1 MRRSSRALCAVLLFV
16 LSGACRTQEVKP
28 TPAGSEEE
36 PAPEPPPPKP
46 KPAPPAKP
54 KPPKVALPAPEP
66 PPIVINEDGVRLEYR
81 SHAGRTVIEVTEPEG
96 TQVQAFDGS
105 ALVADDTVP
114 LAFDAQ
120 PDHYYRLVA
129 RFPNGSVRDK
139 KVQARAGRLLSVRLR
154 EAKEPQAMSDKE
166 FRALR
171 TQLER
176 EHGDTAKL
184 SILRTAAASSY
195 FSTAQAASLI
205 DRLVYREDKLAAVP
219 ILKDRILDR
228 ENAWQLYQ
236 HFTYREDKIKV
247 QEMLER

>member
-1 MRRSSRALCAVLLFV
+1 MSLPRALCAALLFALV
-16 LSGACRTQEVKP
+16 AACPRQTEVKP
-28 TPAGSEEE
+28 TPQEE
-36 PAPEPPPPKP
+36 PPPEPAPPPPKP
-46 KPAPPAKP
+46 KPQKPPA
-54 KPPKVALPAPEP
+54 KPPKVAQPAPEP
-66 PPIVINEDGVRLEYR
+66 PVVIVEDGIRLEYR
-81 SHAGRTVIEVTEPEG
+81 PHAGRTVVEVTEPEG

-129 RFPNGSVRDK
+129 RFPSGSVRDK
-139 KVQARAGRLLSVRLR
+139 KVQARAGRLLSVRLQ
-154 EAKEPQAMSDKE
+154 EAKEPQAMNDKD

-171 TQLER
+171 TELEHER
-176 EHGDTAKL
+176 GDTAKL
-184 SILRTAAASSY
+184 ALLRTATANSY
-195 FSTAQAASLI
+195 FTTVQAASLI
-205 DRLVYREDKLAAVP
+205 DRLVYREDKLAAIP

>member
-1 MRRSSRALCAVLLFV
+1 MSLPRALCAALLFALV
-16 LSGACRTQEVKP
+16 AACPRQTEVKP
-28 TPAGSEEE
+28 TPQEE
-36 PAPEPPPPKP
+36 PPPPEPLPPPKP
-46 KPAPPAKP
+46 KPQKP
-54 KPPKVALPAPEP
+54 SKPPKVAQPVPEP
-66 PPIVINEDGVRLEYR
+66 PVVIVEDGIRLEYR
-81 SHAGRTVIEVTEPEG
+81 AHAGRTVVEVTEPEG
-96 TQVQAFDGS
+96 AQVQAFDGS

-129 RFPNGSVRDK
+129 RFPSGTVRDK
-139 KVQARAGRLLSVRLR
+139 KVQARAGRLLSVRLQ
-154 EAKEPQAMSDKE
+154 EAKEPQAMNDKD

-171 TQLER
+171 AELEHER
-176 EHGDTAKL
+176 GDTAKFA
-184 SILRTAAASSY
+184 ILRTAAANSY
-195 FSTAQAASLI
+195 FTTVQAASLI
-205 DRLVYREDKLAAVP
+205 DRLVYREDKLAAIP

>member
-1 MRRSSRALCAVLLFV
+1 MSFPRALCAALLFALV
-16 LSGACRTQEVKP
+16 AACPRQTEVKP
-28 TPAGSEEE
+28 TPQEE
-36 PAPEPPPPKP
+36 PPPEPAPPPPKP
-46 KPAPPAKP
+46 KPQKPPA
-54 KPPKVALPAPEP
+54 KPPKVAQPAPEP
-66 PPIVINEDGVRLEYR
+66 PVVIVEDGIRLEYR
-81 SHAGRTVIEVTEPEG
+81 PHAGRTVVEVTEPEG
-96 TQVQAFDGS
+96 AQVQAFDGS

-129 RFPNGSVRDK
+129 RFPSGSVRDK
-139 KVQARAGRLLSVRLR
+139 KVQARAGRLLSVRLQ
-154 EAKEPQAMSDKE
+154 EAKEPQAMNDKD

-171 TQLER
+171 TELEHER
-176 EHGDTAKL
+176 GDTAKL
-184 SILRTAAASSY
+184 ALLRTAAANSY
-195 FSTAQAASLI
+195 FTTLQAASLI
-205 DRLVYREDKLAAVP
+205 DRLVYREDKLAAIP

>member
-1 MRRSSRALCAVLLFV
+1 MSLPRALCAALLFALV
-16 LSGACRTQEVKP
+16 AACPRQTEVKP
-28 TPAGSEEE
+28 TPQEEPPPPE
-36 PAPEPPPPKP
+36 PAPKPKPPPQKPKPPPPKVAQPAPEPPP
-46 KPAPPAKP
+46 
-54 KPPKVALPAPEP
+54 V
-66 PPIVINEDGVRLEYR
+66 VIIEDGTRLEYR
-81 SHAGRTVIEVTEPEG
+81 PHAGRTVVEVTEPEG
-96 TQVQAFDGS
+96 AQVQAFDGS

-129 RFPNGSVRDK
+129 RFPSGAVRDK
-139 KVQARAGRLLSVRLR
+139 KVQAKAGRLLSVRLQ
-154 EAKEPQAMSDKE
+154 EAKEPQAMTDKD

-171 TQLER
+171 TELEH

-184 SILRTAAASSY
+184 SILRTAAASGY
-195 FSTAQAASLI
+195 FTTAQAASLI
-205 DRLVYREDKLAAVP
+205 DRLVYREDKLAAIP

-236 HFTYREDKIKV
+236 HFTYREDKMKV

>member
-1 MRRSSRALCAVLLFV
+1 L
-16 LSGACRTQEVKP
+16 
-28 TPAGSEEE
+28 
-36 PAPEPPPPKP
+36 PEPP
-46 KPAPPAKP
+46 
-54 KPPKVALPAPEP
+54 VV
-66 PPIVINEDGVRLEYR
+66 IVEDGIRLEYR
-81 SHAGRTVIEVTEPEG
+81 AHAGRTVVEVTEPEG
-96 TQVQAFDGS
+96 AQVQAFDGS

-129 RFPNGSVRDK
+129 RFPSGTVRDK
-139 KVQARAGRLLSVRLR
+139 KVQARAGRLLSVRLQ
-154 EAKEPQAMSDKE
+154 EAKEPQAMNEKD

-171 TQLER
+171 GELEHER
-176 EHGDTAKL
+176 GDTAKL
-184 SILRTAAASSY
+184 AILRTAAANAY
-195 FSTAQAASLI
+195 FTTAQAASLI
-205 DRLVYREDKLAAVP
+205 DRLVYREDKLAAIP

>member
-1 MRRSSRALCAVLLFV
+1 MRRFPCALCAALLFA
-16 LSGACRTQEVKP
+16 LAAACPQQPVVKP
-28 TPAGSEEE
+28 TPEEPPPPE
-36 PAPEPPPPKP
+36 PKPQPPPPRPPPPRPPRVAQPAPEPPP
-46 KPAPPAKP
+46 
-54 KPPKVALPAPEP
+54 VV
-66 PPIVINEDGVRLEYR
+66 IVEDGVRLEYR
-81 SHAGRTVIEVTEPEG
+81 AHEGRTVVEVTEPEG

-129 RFPNGSVRDK
+129 RFPSGAVRDK
-139 KVQARAGRLLSVRLR
+139 KVQARAGRLLSVRLQ

-171 TQLER
+171 ATLEH
-176 EHGDTAKL
+176 EHGDTARL
-184 SILRTAAASSY
+184 GVLRTAASTAY
-195 FSTAQAASLI
+195 FTTAQAASLI
-205 DRLVYREDKLAAVP
+205 DRLSYREDKLAAVP

-236 HFTYREDKIKV
+236 HFTYREDKMKV

>member
-1 MRRSSRALCAVLLFV
+1 MSLPRALCAALLFALV
-16 LSGACRTQEVKP
+16 AACPRQTEVKP
-28 TPAGSEEE
+28 TPQEE
-36 PAPEPPPPKP
+36 PPPEPAPPPKP
-46 KPAPPAKP
+46 KPQKPPA
-54 KPPKVALPAPEP
+54 KPPKVAQPAPEP
-66 PPIVINEDGVRLEYR
+66 PVVIVEDGIRLEYR
-81 SHAGRTVIEVTEPEG
+81 PHAGRTVVEVTEPEG
-96 TQVQAFDGS
+96 AQVQAFDGS

-129 RFPNGSVRDK
+129 RFPSGTVRDK
-139 KVQARAGRLLSVRLR
+139 KVQARAGRLLSVRLQ
-154 EAKEPQAMSDKE
+154 EAKEPQAMNDKD

-171 TQLER
+171 TELEHER
-176 EHGDTAKL
+176 GDTAKL
-184 SILRTAAASSY
+184 ALLRTAAANSY
-195 FSTAQAASLI
+195 FTTLQAASLI
-205 DRLVYREDKLAAVP
+205 DRLVYREDKLNAIP